1 MSETKRLGRG
11 LEALLGSVTREQAQ
25 ASGSLRELAVNTVVP
40 NPFQPRTQVDEAAL
54 TELTSSI
61 EASGLLQPV
70 VVRPRNGKFEL
81 IAGERRWRAVQRL
94 GWPKIP
100 AIVKDVDDPTLLTLA
115 LIENLQRDDL
125 TAIDEATGYQRLG
138 EEFKL
143 PQAEI
148 ARLVGRN
155 RSTVANLLRLLKLPD
170 EVKNLVQERKLSEGH
185 ARALLSVPKYDDVL
199 PLALEAVEHGWSV
212 RDLEARARGETSSAP
227 PPSGNAGTAAPPKA
241 ESKAESRPAP
251 KMGSSE
257 VRRVE
262 DALRKRLGTDVR
274 VTSRRRGR
282 GFISISY
289 YSNDDL
295 ARVLE
300 LILGEP
306 FAG

>member
-11 LEALLGSVTREQAQ
+11 LEALLGAVSREQAE
-25 ASGSLRELAVNTVVP
+25 AAGSLRELPIGSVLP
-40 NPFQPRTQVDEAAL
+40 NPYQPRTHVDEDSLAELAA
-54 TELTSSI
+54 SI

-70 VVRPRNGKFEL
+70 IVRARKGKFEL
-81 IAGERRWRAVQRL
+81 IAGERRWRAIQRL
-94 GWPKIP
+94 GWAKIP
-100 AIVKDVDDPTLLTLA
+100 AVVKEVDDKTLLTLA
-115 LIENLQRDDL
+115 LVENLQRDDL
-125 TAIDEATGYQRLG
+125 TSIDEAAGYQRLG

-143 PQAEI
+143 PQTEI

-170 EVKNLVQERKLSEGH
+170 EVKTLVQEGKLSEGH
-185 ARALLSVPKYDDVL
+185 ARALL
-199 PLALEAVEHGWSV
+199 AVEKESEILRLAREAAAEGWSV
-212 RDLEARARGETSSAP
+212 RDTEARARGESPA
-227 PPSGNAGTAAPPKA
+227 ATAVVPTNGP
-241 ESKAESRPAP
+241 RPRP
-251 KMGSSE
+251 QQKMPTGE
-257 VRRVE
+257 VRRIE

-274 VTSRRRGR
+274 VTARRRGR
-282 GFISISY
+282 GFLSISY